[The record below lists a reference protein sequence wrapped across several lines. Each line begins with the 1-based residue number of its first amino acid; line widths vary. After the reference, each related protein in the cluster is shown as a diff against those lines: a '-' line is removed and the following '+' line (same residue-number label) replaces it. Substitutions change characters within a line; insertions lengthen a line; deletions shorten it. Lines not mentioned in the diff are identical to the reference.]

1 MVSDMSKHKYY
12 PEIEAEI
19 FLLSR
24 NVKRTRVCSISSKVI
39 CPDNFSTL
47 FGNDY
52 DLNCQGVP
60 VLTIKLVLA
69 FPLLGGM

>member
-1 MVSDMSKHKYY
+1 M
-12 PEIEAEI
+12 EAKI
-19 FLLSR
+19 FNPWNLRSR
-24 NVKRTRVCSISSKVI
+24 NVKRTRVSSISFIDI
-39 CPDNFSTL
+39 CLDNFSTL

>member
-24 NVKRTRVCSISSKVI
+24 NVKRTRVSSISFTDVHV
-39 CPDNFSTL
+39 DNILTL
-47 FGNDY
+47 LGNDY
-52 DLNCQGVP
+52 DLNCQ
-60 VLTIKLVLA
+60 
-69 FPLLGGM
+69 